1 MNENIIKPNLNT
13 DTDLHY
19 SLLADPSKLKPKE
32 KIINIKQPIDIDN
45 NSILSDFDSEK
56 KVQSVNS
63 SRKSSISS
71 ISSKSS
77 KSSKVLS
84 ISSNNSNKNKNK
96 FSQPILQ
103 QPILQQPILQQPIQ
117 QQPIYQP
124 IQEPIPQFQTKEE
137 KPFPSTYI
145 PTSNINDDKQK
156 KFRRMEL
163 LAKLYDIEK
172 AGRILTKKYN
182 INSDIEEMEMEVMYQ
197 TDLENRKYSIN
208 LSKSFLLNAVT
219 AIEFLNSRFDP
230 FGIQLRGWTEQ
241 IKTNSDNYDDV
252 FGELYEKYKG
262 PGSKMEPE
270 IKLILMVGASAA
282 SFHATKALTKNIGL
296 ENIVKNNPDLMSK
309 LQSTISST
317 IEKNIGAKTEEQ
329 MPQMQTQEQIQREM
343 YNKMME
349 EKEKFNYN
357 QQKQFNPLNT
367 TIKKPN
373 LNNILNKLKSNIPNN
388 IKTKYDE
395 TTTDNRIH
403 ISDTINSDS
412 SITDIDINTNVQ
424 KIRKNRHK
432 IK

>member
-103 QPILQQPILQQPIQ
+103 QPIFQQPILQQPIQQQPIQQQPVQ

-241 IKTNSDNYDDV
+241 IKTNSDN
-252 FGELYEKYKG
+252 
-262 PGSKMEPE
+262 
-270 IKLILMVGASAA
+270 
-282 SFHATKALTKNIGL
+282 
-296 ENIVKNNPDLMSK
+296 
-309 LQSTISST
+309 
-317 IEKNIGAKTEEQ
+317 
-329 MPQMQTQEQIQREM
+329 
-343 YNKMME
+343 
-349 EKEKFNYN
+349 
-357 QQKQFNPLNT
+357 
-367 TIKKPN
+367 
-373 LNNILNKLKSNIPNN
+373 
-388 IKTKYDE
+388 
-395 TTTDNRIH
+395 
-403 ISDTINSDS
+403 
-412 SITDIDINTNVQ
+412 
-424 KIRKNRHK
+424 
-432 IK
+432 